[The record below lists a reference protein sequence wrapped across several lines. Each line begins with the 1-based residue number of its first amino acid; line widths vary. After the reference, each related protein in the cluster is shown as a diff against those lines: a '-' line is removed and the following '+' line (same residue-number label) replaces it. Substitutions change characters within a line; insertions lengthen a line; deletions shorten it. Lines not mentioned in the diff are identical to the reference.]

1 MELNN
6 EFRVAVPAATTWQVL
21 TDVERVAP
29 CIPGAQLLSVDGD
42 DFTGAVKVKVGP
54 ITVSYKGEASFQEK
68 DQAAQRVV
76 IKASGKE
83 TRGSGNAAALVTAQ
97 VKDEGPA
104 GSLVSITTDL
114 TISGKAAQFGRG
126 VLADVSTNLIGQ
138 FARNLETEL
147 LGGSAPAGTSSSAAA
162 APSIAAAAD
171 AGGDSVDLLK
181 VVAVPMA
188 KRYSPALAA
197 VAAGVAVGFL
207 LGRRKRAH
215 PAADLADELQAALA
229 PAAVMKAAAF
239 TYHRPGTVTEAA
251 QMLGEFGE
259 DAKILAGGQSL
270 VPMLAMRLTYFENL
284 IDISRIDE
292 LKNIELSDGALSVAA
307 GTPHS
312 LVGMDDE
319 VADSVPLLTLS
330 TPYIGHFQIR
340 TRGTLGGA
348 IAHADPAAEYA
359 AVALA
364 LDATIEATSSRGR
377 RDISAA
383 DFFTGLWETSLAPD
397 EILTAVRFPV
407 WGGRCGFAVEEFARR
422 HGDFAIAGATV
433 AVELDDENR
442 VARCGIGLLG
452 LGSTPL
458 RGSAAEDDRRRPARR
473 CRHRRR
479 GRQVGDGW
487 AVGDSGRSLGI
498 GRVPVPCRRCD
509 GGPCLGRGAAPGT
522 DIRKGGDSCM
532 SCRSS

>member
-68 DQAAQRVV
+68 DEAAQRVV

-97 VKDEGPA
+97 LKDEGTH

-138 FARNLETEL
+138 FARNLEAEL

-162 APSIAAAAD
+162 RAIGCGRSRCRRRLRRSPESRCRADGQTLCARARSGRCRCDRRLPAWQAQARAPRR
-171 AGGDSVDLLK
+171 G
-181 VVAVPMA
+181 P
-188 KRYSPALAA
+188 
-197 VAAGVAVGFL
+197 
-207 LGRRKRAH
+207 GRRVAGR
-215 PAADLADELQAALA
+215 PG
-229 PAAVMKAAAF
+229 PAAVVKAAAF
-239 TYHRPGTVTEAA
+239 TYHRPGTVAEAV

-292 LKNIELSDGALSVAA
+292 LKNIELSDDELSVAA

-377 RDISAA
+377 RDIPAA

-407 WGGRCGFAVEEFARR
+407 WGGRSGFAVEEFARR

-433 AVELDDENR
+433 AVELDDDDR

-458 RGSAAEDDRRRPARR
+458 RGSAAEDAVVGQPADAVTADEV
-473 CRHRRR
+473 
-479 GRQVGDGW
+479 GRLAMGGLSDIPADLQGSADY
-487 AVGDSGRSLGI
+487 RS
-498 GRVPVPCRRCD
+498 RV
-509 GGPCLGRGAAPGT
+509 GAAMVARAWAAAVRQAQAS
-522 DIRKGGDSCM
+522 DREAIHA
-532 SCRSS
+532 